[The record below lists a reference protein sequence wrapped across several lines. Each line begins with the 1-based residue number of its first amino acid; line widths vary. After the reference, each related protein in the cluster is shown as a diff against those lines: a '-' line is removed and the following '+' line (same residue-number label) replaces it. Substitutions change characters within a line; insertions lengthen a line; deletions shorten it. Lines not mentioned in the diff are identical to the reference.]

1 MLHNRAKLLSVM
13 VGAVKSKQKSGEDRG
28 KCRDSTHL
36 STN

>member
-1 MLHNRAKLLSVM
+1 MSVM
-13 VGAVKSKQKSGEDRG
+13 VGAVKSKQKSGEDQG